1 MDPQAQLAGPSGGPR
16 LKGKVARLSM
26 WAFASSGIPSIG
38 IASNGIDYFLLYFY
52 SQVIG
57 LSAALAGLALAIA
70 LAVDALANPLVGY
83 ASDHWRSRLGR
94 RHPFMYA
101 SILPLTL
108 LYVIVWYPPAHSFGQ
123 WVLFG
128 YLVTVLVLLRISMAM
143 FDAPVRTMVAELTA
157 DYDERTRLASLPT
170 SASWFIGALMTIA
183 MYAVW
188 LKDTPEHLSGQT
200 YIGGYQQA
208 GIAGGVIILASL
220 LFSCVGLHPEIPHL
234 HKKSPG
240 QRAGLREMVRSFG
253 QLLGNR
259 SLRALLLSSLFVGTG
274 LGATASLWIY
284 QYTAFFGMRSEQMSL
299 LTVVEALAS
308 LAVAPVIRRFVVR
321 GDKKLM
327 AIRFL
332 GISVALSM
340 ILPPL
345 LVLGLVPERGST
357 GMWYLLT
364 SYDFLSQL
372 VWIVTE
378 SIIYSLYADVTDDVV
393 MLVGKRLEGVI
404 FAYQTFIDRVAWGL
418 GALLAGALLTVIHY
432 PTAADNASVSGA
444 ILSRLGLGYM
454 GVWVVF
460 ASIGI
465 WFISRYEITRS
476 MQAAEASALEQ
487 GMPEAKIATGD
498 AS

>member
-1 MDPQAQLAGPSGGPR
+1 MDPQEHIGGSSEGPR
-16 LKGKVARLSM
+16 LTKKVARLSV
-26 WAFASSGIPSIG
+26 WAFACSGIPSIG
-38 IASNGIDYFLLYFY
+38 IVSTGLDYFLFYFY

-57 LSAALAGLALAIA
+57 LSAALTGLALAIA
-70 LAVDALANPLVGY
+70 LTVDALANPLVGY

-108 LYVIVWYPPAHSFGQ
+108 LYVIVWYPPTGSANQG
-123 WVLFG
+123 VLFG
-128 YLVTVLVLLRISMAM
+128 YLVTVLVLLRMSMAM

-157 DYDERTRLASLPT
+157 DYDERTRLAALPT

-183 MYAVW
+183 MYALW

-208 GIAGGVIILASL
+208 GLVGGAIVLASL
-220 LFSCVGLHPEIPHL
+220 LFSCIGLHPEIPHL
-234 HKKSPG
+234 HQQSPA
-240 QRAGLREMVRSFG
+240 QTAGLRGMARSFA
-253 QLLGNR
+253 QLLRNR

-274 LGATASLWIY
+274 LGATATLWIY
-284 QYTAFFGMRSEQMSL
+284 QYTVFFGMRSGQMSL
-299 LTVVEALAS
+299 LTIVEALAS
-308 LAVAPVIRRFVVR
+308 LAVAPVIRRFVVN
-321 GDKKLM
+321 GDKKRM

-332 GISVALSM
+332 GISVVLSM

-345 LVLGLVPERGST
+345 LALGLAPERGSS
-357 GMWYLLT
+357 GLWGLLT
-364 SYDFLSQL
+364 TYDFFSQL

-393 MLVGKRLEGVI
+393 VLVGKRLEGVI
-404 FAYQTFIDRVAWGL
+404 FACQTFIERVAAGL
-418 GALLAGALLTVIHY
+418 GALFAGGLLTVIHY
-432 PTAADNASVSGA
+432 PTAADNGPVPAA
-444 ILSRLGLGYM
+444 ILTRLGLGYM
-454 GVWVVF
+454 GVWFVF

-476 MQAAEASALEQ
+476 VQAAEVGALEQ
-487 GMPEAKIATGD
+487 VMPAPPIGRLAP
-498 AS
+498 